1 MTGCQQLRIHEDV
14 GCLNSFGLQTF
25 TLFLYCATQEP
36 FSPRQSSASV
46 NASDHES
53 DMLEEQ
59 PWKKTV
65 SVITE
70 WCQVRF
76 RRLWILLFVTGTNQ
90 VSIHRF
96 FVPHFQ
102 Y

>member
-70 WCQVRF
+70 WCQKTRWDISQHSSRWGSHIF
-76 RRLWILLFVTGTNQ
+76 LDAK
-90 VSIHRF
+90 
-96 FVPHFQ
+96 
-102 Y
+102 